1 MQRILI
7 LIAVALL
14 TAGCATNG
22 QKVSQGDPWEPY
34 NRGMTTF
41 NNGVDRVLLKPLAK
55 GYRFITPDPLER
67 GFSNMFS
74 NLNTPVVLVNNL
86 LQGKPGAA
94 LSDTGRFLVNSTIG
108 IAGLFDPASHMGL
121 EKHNEDFGQTLAVW
135 GVASGP
141 YLVLPFWGPTTLRGA
156 VGTVPDQL
164 LHGRNLI
171 DESSIRDKLVV
182 LQIIQTR
189 ASLLSLDEQIAA
201 SNDPYIF
208 VREAILQRRNFL
220 IYDGQPPEPVDE
232 FELEEGFDEDLDELD
247 ALDELDDL

>member
-7 LIAVALL
+7 LIALALL
-14 TAGCATNG
+14 SVGCAANG

-34 NRGMTTF
+34 NRGMNKF
-41 NNGVDRVLLKPLAK
+41 NNGVDRVLLRPLAV
-55 GYRFITPDPLER
+55 GYRFVTPDPVER
-67 GFSNMFS
+67 SFANLFS

-94 LSDTGRFLVNSTIG
+94 LSDTGRFLINSTIG
-108 IAGLFDPASHMGL
+108 IAGLFDPATHMGL

-141 YLVLPFWGPTTLRGA
+141 YVILPFWGPTTLRGA
-156 VGTVPDQL
+156 IGTAPDQL
-164 LHGRNLI
+164 LHGRNLT
-171 DESSIRDKLVV
+171 DGSSIRDKLLVM
-182 LQIIQTR
+182 QIIQGR
-189 ASLLSLDEQIAA
+189 ASLLSLDEQVAA

-247 ALDELDDL
+247 ALDDL